1 MTGSTSRAAVETV
14 EYSWEFLGIHSIWTQ
29 STIPSQD
36 AHSPGQSHTQSLLC
50 FDLNTRMQ
58 SEIHEHFKA
67 SAGEFISKDPFGVH
81 ATFLEPLIIEY
92 ERTLWGFRT
101 PVRKYEKV

>member
-1 MTGSTSRAAVETV
+1 MTGSSTRAETV
-14 EYSWEFLGIHSIWTQ
+14 EYAWEFLGLHSIWTQ
-29 STIPSQD
+29 STTQSQD
-36 AHSPGQSHTQSLLC
+36 AHSPGHFHTQSLLC

-58 SEIHEHFKA
+58 SEIREHFKA
-67 SAGEFISKDPFGVH
+67 SAGETISRDPFGVH

-101 PVRKYEKV
+101 PVRKYEQV